1 MIYFCCGWWVMLSA
15 FFNLFFFL
23 LSVTGTAFYYATN
36 GSPAPSGAKRRAYFL
51 GGFHNDV
58 PHFSQTLVCVFYD
71 FFRAILSVARY
82 FSFSVVSNERREQRR
97 FYAFL
102 FVLLVQF
109 EAIPSSAYL
118 LSNHPLLS
126 FLKGL

>member
-15 FFNLFFFL
+15 FFNLFFL